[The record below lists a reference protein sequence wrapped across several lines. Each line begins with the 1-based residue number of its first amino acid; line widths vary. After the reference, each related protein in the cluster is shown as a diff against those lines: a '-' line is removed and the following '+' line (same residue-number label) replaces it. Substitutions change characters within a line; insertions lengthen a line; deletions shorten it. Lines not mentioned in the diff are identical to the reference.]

1 MIHGVVALCDSP
13 FFLCTKTL
21 ATVYTDNESW
31 KERGEVYA
39 LRLVPFL
46 WALRT
51 GIGVRH
57 PDISYLSGGG
67 APVPCGVSAD
77 RLRLRLSA

>member
-1 MIHGVVALCDSP
+1 M
-13 FFLCTKTL
+13 
-21 ATVYTDNESW
+21 
-31 KERGEVYA
+31 YA

-46 WALRT
+46 WVVRA

-57 PDISYLSGGG
+57 PNISYLSGGG

-77 RLRLRLSA
+77 RLWLCLSAQVGKEIYMKIVIVKSPKFLKGILRMLFGIKE

>member
-1 MIHGVVALCDSP
+1 M
-13 FFLCTKTL
+13 
-21 ATVYTDNESW
+21 
-31 KERGEVYA
+31 YA

-46 WALRT
+46 WFVRT

-77 RLRLRLSA
+77 RLRLRLSVQIGKEFRMKIVIVKSPKFLKGILRMLFGIRE